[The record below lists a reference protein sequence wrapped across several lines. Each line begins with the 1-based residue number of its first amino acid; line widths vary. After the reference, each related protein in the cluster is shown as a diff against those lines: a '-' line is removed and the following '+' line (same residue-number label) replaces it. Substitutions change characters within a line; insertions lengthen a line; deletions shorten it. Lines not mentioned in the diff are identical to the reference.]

1 MSDFKPGD
9 IVLVS
14 ADADDVYFEAEVVGR
29 VVPDEAWKQDVYVQE
44 ERVLVEAKTPY
55 GSSLRQYVRPEDL
68 TILDRVEA

>member
-14 ADADDVYFEAEVVGR
+14 ADADDVYFGAEVVGR
-29 VVPDEAWKQDVYVQE
+29 VLDTEEAVQASYAE
-44 ERVLVEAKTPY
+44 EGRVLVEARSDRGLIMT
-55 GSSLRQYVRPEDL
+55 QYVRPQDL